1 MPRQERGV
9 LKVCSESHQIRRR
22 NRIKT
27 LAAFASI
34 GLQKHGFLLRV
45 YTISGEEK
53 RG

>member
-9 LKVCSESHQIRRR
+9 LKVCSESHQIRR